1 MVYRRKNNR
10 RRKTPKVFSISAVE
24 TGVALSLLQS
34 TGAASAVQMGLQGN
48 IAGGLKLIET
58 NVLANKIK
66 IIGVLAAGTIAK
78 MLTRGFS
85 TGRLAKLGPI
95 AVRV

>member
-1 MVYRRKNNR
+1 MVYRRKRNS
-10 RRKTPKVFSISAVE
+10 RRKAPKVFSISAVE

-58 NVLANKIK
+58 NVLANKTK

>member
-1 MVYRRKNNR
+1 MVYRRKKR
-10 RRKTPKVFSISAVE
+10 SRRKAPKVFSISAVE

-34 TGAASAVQMGLQGN
+34 SGAASAIQMGLQGN
-48 IAGGLKLIET
+48 ITGGLKALET
-58 NVLANKIK
+58 NVLANKTK

-78 MLTRGFS
+78 MLTKGIS
-85 TGRLAKLGPI
+85 TGRLAKLGPV

>member
-1 MVYRRKNNR
+1 MVYRRKKNS
-10 RRKTPKVFSISAVE
+10 RRKAAKVFSISAVE

-34 TGAASAVQMGLQGN
+34 SGAADAIKLGLQGN
-48 IAGGLKLIET
+48 IAGGLKAIET
-58 NVLANKIK
+58 NGMANKTK
-66 IIGVLAAGTIAK
+66 IIGVLAAGTVAK